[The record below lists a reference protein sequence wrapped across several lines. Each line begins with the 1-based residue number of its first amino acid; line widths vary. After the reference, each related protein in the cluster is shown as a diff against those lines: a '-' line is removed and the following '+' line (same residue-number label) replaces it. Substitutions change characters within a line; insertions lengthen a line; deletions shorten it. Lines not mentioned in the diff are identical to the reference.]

1 MVEINT
7 NELTDAEAEQYDRQI
22 RLWGLDS
29 QKRLRSS
36 RVLII
41 GVKGLGAEVAKNV
54 TLAGVKSVTLLDDGV
69 VTQDDIC
76 AQFLVPRDQLG
87 KNRAEAS
94 LARTQNLNPMVK
106 VTADTTPVADHPDE
120 FFYEFETICATK
132 CSHDQLLRIDNIC
145 RAKDIKFFCGDVF
158 GFFGFTF
165 ADLQK
170 HEFAE
175 EVTEFKPSG
184 GGEPETKRAK
194 VEPVKTTVKRTETF
208 VSLEDA
214 LSVDW
219 TSEPYAKKLKKSES
233 SYFLMKVLL
242 KFRADK
248 KRDPAP
254 ESRQADY
261 EDLCKLRDE
270 ELAKMS
276 VPAEKVPDHLLSLV
290 FAEVSPAC
298 AIVGGV
304 LSQEI
309 IKALSQHEAPH
320 KNMFFFNPERNL
332 GHVECVGA

>member
-1 MVEINT
+1 MVEIHS

-29 QKRLRSS
+29 QKRLRAS

-41 GVKGLGAEVAKNV
+41 GLKGLGAEVAKNI
-54 TLAGVKSVTLLDDGV
+54 TLAGVKSVTLLDEGFV
-69 VTQDDIC
+69 SKEDIC
-76 AQFLVPRDQLG
+76 SQFLVPRDQLG

-106 VTADTTPVADHPDE
+106 VTANTTPVADHPDE
-120 FFYEFETICATK
+120 YFHDFEAICATK
-132 CSHDQLLRIDNIC
+132 CPTDQLLRLDQIC
-145 RAKDIKFFCGDVF
+145 REKGIKFFCGDVF
-158 GFFGFTF
+158 GFFGFMF
-165 ADLQK
+165 ADLQT

-175 EVTEFKPSG
+175 EVTEFKPSNAD
-184 GGEPETKRAK
+184 EPSAKRPK
-194 VEPVKTTVKRTETF
+194 VEPVKTTVKRSETF
-208 VSLEDA
+208 VPLQDA
-214 LSVDW
+214 LNVDW
-219 TSEPYAKKLKKSES
+219 SSEPYSKKIKKSES

-242 KFRADK
+242 KFRNLH

-254 ESRQADY
+254 ESRASDI
-261 EDLCKLRDE
+261 EELCKLRDE
-270 ELAKMS
+270 ELQIMGI
-276 VPAEKVPDHLLSLV
+276 PLEKVPNHLLSLLI
-290 FAEVSPAC
+290 AEVSPVC

-320 KNMFFFNPERNL
+320 NNMFFFNPERKL

>member
-1 MVEINT
+1 M
-7 NELTDAEAEQYDRQI
+7 
-22 RLWGLDS
+22 WGLDS

-41 GVKGLGAEVAKNV
+41 GVKGLGAEVAKNI
-54 TLAGVKSVTLLDDGV
+54 TLAGIKSLTLLDDGD

-76 AQFLVPRDQLG
+76 AQFLVPRDQIG
-87 KNRAEAS
+87 QNRAEAS

-106 VTADTTPVADHPDE
+106 VTADTTAVADHPDE
-120 FFYEFETICATK
+120 YFHDFEAICATK
-132 CSHDQLLRIDNIC
+132 CSYDQLLRLDGIC
-145 RAKDIKFFCGDVF
+145 REKGIKFFCGDVF

-165 ADLQK
+165 ADLQT

-175 EVTEFKPSG
+175 EVTEFKPAAFVD
-184 GGEPETKRAK
+184 EPAAKRTK

-208 VSLEDA
+208 VPLKDA
-214 LSVDW
+214 LGVDW
-219 TSEPYAKKLKKSES
+219 KSESYAKKVKKSES
-233 SYFLMKVLL
+233 SYFLMKILF
-242 KFRADK
+242 KFRAEK

-254 ESRQADY
+254 ESRESDI
-261 EDLCKLRDE
+261 EELKRIRDE
-270 ELAKMS
+270 ELPSMGI
-276 VPAEKVPDHLLSLV
+276 PLEKVPDHLLSML

-320 KNMFFFNPERNL
+320 NNMFFFNPERNL